1 MGSFA
6 ESMNEFRKLL
16 QEGEIQE
23 AYQGL
28 MAYFRDLRAHFK
40 SEHPTYPVSGSIY
53 YGYMDMTYF
62 AIFPEALKSRDL
74 KIAIVF
80 VYETFRFEVWL
91 SGANRDV
98 QAKYWRLVKDS
109 GWDRYHLASD
119 PRKEDYVI
127 GHVLA
132 ADPDFGDLQKL
143 TKRIEGGTLAFIRE
157 VEGFLSA
164 Q

>member
-1 MGSFA
+1 
-6 ESMNEFRKLL
+6 MNEFRKLL
-16 QEGEIQE
+16 VQGQIQE

-28 MAYFRDLRAHFK
+28 MTYFRDLRSHFK
-40 SEHPTYPVSGSIY
+40 REHPAYPASGSIY
-53 YGYMDMTYF
+53 YGVMDMTYF
-62 AIFPEALKSRDL
+62 ALFPEMLKRRDL

-98 QAKYWRLVKDS
+98 QAKYWKLIKES
-109 GWDRYHLASD
+109 GWDRYDLASD
-119 PRKEDYVI
+119 PRREDYVI

-132 ADPDFGDLQKL
+132 ADPDFGDLQTL
-143 TKRIEGGTLAFIRE
+143 TKRIEEGTLAFIQD